1 MHLLNA
7 LVSTAALSGLLIAQQ
22 ALAAEGGNASDLARS
37 LVRQVSGLSPRV
49 LSLALQASHCA
60 SLKETVPEARYLAV
74 IDYSLPS
81 TERRFWLFDTAS
93 RSLIRQDYVAHG
105 RNSGEVF
112 ATRFSNRPGSLQS
125 SLGLYYSGETYMG
138 RHGYSLR
145 LHGLEPG
152 INDLALDRAIVLH
165 GARYVSTSFIKKH
178 NRMGRSWGCPALP
191 AHSAP
196 GVIDVLKKG
205 AFLFVYYPDQHWL
218 RRSPYLRCQA
228 PS

>member
-1 MHLLNA
+1 MLKA
-7 LVSTAALSGLLIAQQ
+7 LVSTATLTGLLIAQQ
-22 ALAAEGGNASDLARS
+22 APAAGGGSASDVARA
-37 LVRQVSGLSPRV
+37 LVRQASGLSSRV
-49 LSLALQASHCA
+49 LSLALQASYCA
-60 SLKETVPEARYLAV
+60 SLKETAPEAKYLAV

-81 TERRFWLFDTAS
+81 TERRFWLFNTAS

-105 RNSGEVF
+105 RNSGEAF
-112 ATRFSNRPGSLQS
+112 ATRFSNIPGSLQS
-125 SLGLYYSGETYMG
+125 SLGLYYTGDTYMG

-165 GARYVSTSFIKKH
+165 GARYVSPAFIKKH
-178 NRMGRSWGCPALP
+178 NRIGRSWGCPALP

-196 GVIDVLKKG
+196 AVIDVLKEG

-218 RRSPYLRCQA
+218 RRSPYLRCHA